1 MKIIIIKNEQTQ
13 VKLPNNLL
21 LNSYFANPTIELH
34 FLYVLNLLELTKLE
48 YLVTFFFLDYQQINI
63 NIKISSFFMFL
74 FS

>member
-34 FLYVLNLLELTKLE
+34 FLYVFNLLELTKLE
-48 YLVTFFFLDYQQINI
+48 YLVTFFF
-63 NIKISSFFMFL
+63 FFGL
-74 FS
+74 STNKHKHKNK